1 MRLYFATDVHG
12 SETCW
17 RKFLNAAQYYKADVL
32 VLGGD
37 MTGKALVPIVD
48 DGDGRWHATLLEN
61 RSELKSEDEVQ
72 ELELAVQRRGYYPF
86 RTTPEELSELS
97 ASEEK
102 WHALFDQH
110 MIGTVERWM
119 QMADERLAGKG
130 IRVFVCPGNDDQL
143 EIDEVV
149 EAAKT
154 VELGEGRVVDIEG
167 FQLAS
172 SGWANR
178 TPWDTYREEDEDD
191 LHTRIERM
199 LGSVTAEPERT
210 IFSLHCPPYATG
222 LDDAPQLTAEMD
234 LKDAGRST
242 VPVGSTAVRQA
253 IEEHQPA
260 LSLHGHIHE
269 ARGTHRLG
277 RTLCIN
283 PGSSYEQGQLLG
295 AVIDIDG
302 KKKVKKFVLTSG

>member
-1 MRLYFATDVHG
+1 MRIFFATDIHG
-12 SETCW
+12 SEVCW
-17 RKFLNAAQYYKADVL
+17 KKFLNCGAHYEADV
-32 VLGGD
+32 VILGGD

-48 DGDGRWHATLLEN
+48 DGGGHWHATLLEN
-61 RSELKSEDEVQ
+61 REELDGED
-72 ELELAVQRRGYYPF
+72 AVKAFENAVIRRGYYPF
-86 RTTPEELSELS
+86 RTTPDELAELS
-97 ASEEK
+97 ASEER
-102 WHALFDQH
+102 WHALFDKH

-119 QMADERLAGKG
+119 QMADEKLGGSG

-143 EIDEVV
+143 EIDEIV

-154 VELGEGRVVDIEG
+154 VELGEGRVVDIDG

-178 TPWDTYREEDEDD
+178 TPWATYREEDEPD
-191 LHTRIERM
+191 LKKRIDAM
-199 LGSVTAEPERT
+199 LVNVTAEPEKT
-210 IFSLHCPPYATG
+210 IFSLHCPPYSTG

-242 VPVGSTAVRQA
+242 VPVGSTAVREA
-253 IEEHQPA
+253 IEQHQPA

-269 ARGTHRLG
+269 ARGTARLG
-277 RTLCIN
+277 KTLCIN

>member
-1 MRLYFATDVHG
+1 MRIFFATDIHG

-17 RKFLNAAQYYKADVL
+17 KKFLNSGEHYKADV
-32 VLGGD
+32 VILGGD

-48 DGDGRWHATLLEN
+48 DGGGHWHATLLEN
-61 RSELKSEDEVQ
+61 RNELDGEDAVREF
-72 ELELAVQRRGYYPF
+72 ELAVQRRGYYPF
-86 RTTPEELSELS
+86 RTTPEELSELA

-119 QMADERLAGKG
+119 QMADERLHGKG

-149 EAAKT
+149 EAANT
-154 VELGEGRVVDIEG
+154 VELGEGKVVDIDG

-178 TPWDTYREEDEDD
+178 TPWETYREEDEDD
-191 LHTRIERM
+191 LKKRIDDM
-199 LGSVTAEPERT
+199 LQSVTAEPERT
-210 IFSLHCPPYATG
+210 IYSLHCPPYATG

-242 VPVGSTAVRQA
+242 VPAGSTAVRQA

-269 ARGTHRLG
+269 ARGTTRLG
-277 RTLCIN
+277 KTLCIN

-295 AVIDIDG
+295 AVIDMDG